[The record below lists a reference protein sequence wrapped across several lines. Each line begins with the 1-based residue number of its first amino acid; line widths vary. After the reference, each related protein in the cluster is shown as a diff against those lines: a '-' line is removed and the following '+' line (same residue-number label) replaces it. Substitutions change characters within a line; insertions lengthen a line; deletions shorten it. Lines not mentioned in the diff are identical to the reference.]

1 MKLFYIKLWLNRHG
15 LYRLSDY
22 ELDDVYNQYGGH
34 KDIDWRYIFRRHF
47 PHLIREYEFGPSYII
62 PMPNFAID
70 GSLMKHFTDNKLLSK
85 YLD

>member
-15 LYRLSDY
+15 LYRLSDW
-22 ELDDVYNQYGGH
+22 ELEDVYNQYGGH
-34 KDIDWRYIFRRHF
+34 KDIDWHYIFKRHF
-47 PHLIREYEFGPSYII
+47 PHLLRKYDVIGTPY
-62 PMPNFAID
+62 FAVD